1 LWRRVKPDTG
11 SVEKAWRQDGGGRGI
26 EKTDRTQHDDKRYD
40 WRRHRTRWRREA
52 GPSVD
57 SRSGVIAD
65 NKEPMMRFPSSRF
78 SRSCRRLLPGVV
90 LGILAMTAMPTP
102 AHAGQD
108 TMTKESAAALKTAFV
123 ADIEAMGVKF
133 KGLAEAFPADKYSW
147 RPMDGVRSVSEV
159 LMLIATEGY
168 GFAPTSLGGKAALS
182 REEMGKLAA
191 TTDKTQVIAH
201 LTKALAYAKQAIEAI
216 DPATLVAKRQ
226 AMGKERSTAEIILLV
241 GGDMHE
247 HLGQLIAY
255 ARMNHIV
262 PPWSK

>member
-1 LWRRVKPDTG
+1 MSLPSTIHLR
-11 SVEKAWRQDGGGRGI
+11 SHGRLI
-26 EKTDRTQHDDKRYD
+26 LQ
-40 WRRHRTRWRREA
+40 A
-52 GPSVD
+52 L
-57 SRSGVIAD
+57 I
-65 NKEPMMRFPSSRF
+65 
-78 SRSCRRLLPGVV
+78 
-90 LGILAMTAMPTP
+90 GILALTALPVS

-108 TMTKESAAALKTAFV
+108 TITKESAAALKTAFV
-123 ADIEAMGVKF
+123 ADIESMRVKF
-133 KGLAEAFPADKYSW
+133 SGLAEAFPADKYTW

-191 TTDKTQVIAH
+191 TTDKAQVIAH
-201 LTKALAYAKQAIEAI
+201 LTKALAYAKKSIEEI

-226 AMGKERSTAEIILLV
+226 AMGKERSTPEIILLV

>member
-1 LWRRVKPDTG
+1 M
-11 SVEKAWRQDGGGRGI
+11 SHNSGRLFL
-26 EKTDRTQHDDKRYD
+26 R
-40 WRRHRTRWRREA
+40 
-52 GPSVD
+52 
-57 SRSGVIAD
+57 
-65 NKEPMMRFPSSRF
+65 M
-78 SRSCRRLLPGVV
+78 L
-90 LGILAMTAMPTP
+90 LGILALAASPAA

-108 TMTKESAAALKTAFV
+108 ALTKESAAALKTAFV
-123 ADIEAMGVKF
+123 ADIEAMSVKF
-133 KGLAEAFPADKYSW
+133 TGLAEAFPADKYTW

-168 GFAPTSLGGKAALS
+168 AFAPTSLGGKAALS
-182 REEMGKLAA
+182 RDDMAKLAA
-191 TTDKTQVIAH
+191 TTDKAQVIAH
-201 LTKALAYAKQAIEAI
+201 LTKAVAYAKQAIDAI

-226 AMGKERSTAEIILLV
+226 ALGKERSTAEIILLV